1 MGYDKGFLGIADE
14 SYFIIVEEAP
24 ESIQKEMKEKT
35 DLLLYDMYANQI
47 ADEGRGFSQINKAF
61 KISYSDDF
69 ISFVNNVLVK
79 HETKI
84 REFHRKPLNGIDF
97 TKLETSINSNS
108 PFYGEGNS
116 GYVTLQGRFEFEFP
130 HIQPEGLFGF
140 MYFGRVPYT
149 RGQETNTMPNQ
160 KGLQETTGV
169 DYFLGAGTHRR
180 HKHSNSPSWMPE
192 YALKKLTLRTSNQY
206 EGAIC
211 IFPPYLFKG
220 STPFYSTEEYKVV
233 YRGELDFRKPN
244 SFI

>member
-24 ESIQKEMKEKT
+24 ESIQKEMQEKT
-35 DLLLYDMYANQI
+35 NLLLYDMYANQT
-47 ADEGRGFSQINKAF
+47 ADVGRGYSQINKAF
-61 KISYSDDF
+61 KISYSDEF
-69 ISFVNNVLVK
+69 ISFVNSVLIK

-84 REFHRKPLNGIDF
+84 REYHCMPLNGIDF
-97 TKLETSINSNS
+97 TKLETTPNANS

-130 HIQPEGLFGF
+130 HTQQEGLFGF
-140 MYFGRVPYT
+140 MYFGKVPYT
-149 RGQETNTMPNQ
+149 RGQEINTMPNQ
-160 KGLQETTGV
+160 KGIKGTTGI
-169 DYFLGAGTHRR
+169 DYFLGAGTHRVR
-180 HKHSNSPSWMPE
+180 PHSNSPSWMPG
-192 YALKKLTLRTSNQY
+192 YALKKLEINTSNQY

-220 STPFYSTEEYKVV
+220 ATPFYSTEEYKVV